1 MKDTGR
7 QLTGLLAIATG
18 AVSAGSAALLA
29 TYFRV
34 GDPFGEINDTGN
46 ALTGVLSAALAWRLR
61 HRIRGRISDL
71 AVGGAALGGALTVVG
86 SWLVMSQE
94 TGFFL
99 SGLVSSLGFAGIGA
113 WLLALNRSDPAM
125 PRGLRSLGIATGALM
140 ALGVVMAPG
149 ILLGYDDMGTAPA
162 WIWVGQLGWLGTYV
176 AYPAWAIWFGVVEV
190 RRSRVS
196 ARVA

>member
-18 AVSAGSAALLA
+18 AVSASSAALLA

-61 HRIRGRISDL
+61 HRVRGRISDL

-113 WLLALNRSDPAM
+113 WLLTLNRRDPVM
-125 PRGLRSLGIATGALM
+125 PRGLRSLGIAAGALM
-140 ALGVVMAPG
+140 ALGVVMTPG
-149 ILLGYDDMGTAPA
+149 ILLGWDDMSTAPA
-162 WIWVGQLGWLGTYV
+162 WIWIGQLGWLGTYV
-176 AYPAWAIWFGVVEV
+176 VYPAWAIWFGVVEV